1 MPLRIPDKLPAI
13 ELLKH
18 ENIFVMDE
26 SRAHKQEIRP
36 LKICV
41 LNLMPLKITTETD
54 LVRLLSNT
62 PLQLEVYFMKLKSHT
77 PKNTPIEHMMMF
89 YKDFQELSKQKFD
102 GMIVTGAPIET
113 MAYEEVEYWPEIKEI
128 FDWARTHVT
137 STLYICWG
145 AQAGLYHFYGV
156 PKYPL
161 EKKMF
166 GIFKQKP
173 LDLSQPIFRGF
184 DDIFNM
190 PHSRHTEVR
199 REDIEKVPGLDII
212 AESPESGVRIFASL
226 ISGKLSYSSERYHVS
241 WACASI
247 NDSIPECCIRSR
259 QISRSRLRVMAFI
272 AVSGFSMSQQPQR
285 KSCFIAQSRAVLP
298 PILSVSTEISA
309 SCRISVSICSSAL
322 FRTARMWRILVEQI
336 TSVCPL
342 TSSGREIVIS
352 DIIVFPFG
360 L

>member
-1 MPLRIPDKLPAI
+1 MPLRLPDKLPAI

-128 FDWARTHVT
+128 LIGPVPMLLQHSISA
-137 STLYICWG
+137 
-145 AQAGLYHFYGV
+145 GV
-156 PKYPL
+156 PRLVFIISMVFLSILREEDVWY
-161 EKKMF
+161 
-166 GIFKQKP
+166 FKQKP

-199 REDIEKVPGLDII
+199 REDIEKCQDLT
-212 AESPESGVRIFASL
+212 SL
-226 ISGKLSYSSERYHVS
+226 P
-241 WACASI
+241 
-247 NDSIPECCIRSR
+247 N
-259 QISRSRLRVMAFI
+259 RLK
-272 AVSGFSMSQQPQR
+272 AVS
-285 KSCFIAQSRAVLP
+285 
-298 PILSVSTEISA
+298 
-309 SCRISVSICSSAL
+309 AL
-322 FRTARMWRILVEQI
+322 
-336 TSVCPL
+336 
-342 TSSGREIVIS
+342 
-352 DIIVFPFG
+352 
-360 L
+360 